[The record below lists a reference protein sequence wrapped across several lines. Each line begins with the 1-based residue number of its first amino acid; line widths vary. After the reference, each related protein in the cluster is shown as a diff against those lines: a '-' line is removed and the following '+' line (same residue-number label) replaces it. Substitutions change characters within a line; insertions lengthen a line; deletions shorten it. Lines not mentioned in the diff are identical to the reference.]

1 MDRQG
6 DEQPEQ
12 ARRPRNPDWSDDE
25 VRLVVADYFSML
37 EPDLLGGKYS
47 KTRHRDLLR
56 PRLNGRSDQ
65 SVEFKH
71 ANVSA
76 VLVGMGLPYIRGYKP
91 RGHFQTSLVD
101 AVDQCLAAHPSLLDQ
116 LAAAPAL
123 DPEQAPAVEQLNP
136 KALIVAA
143 PERLDDMGPAER
155 PLSRRGRRID
165 FAERD
170 AANRRLGRL
179 GEQFVVRLEEERLR
193 LAQRDDLARRVRWVA
208 DQDGDG
214 LGYDVLSFD
223 QNTEA
228 ERWIEV
234 KTTRLGLYFPFY
246 ATATEVRC
254 SEEAAD
260 RFHLHRVFEFASRP
274 RLYIL
279 AGSLRE
285 RAGWSRR
292 CIGRRSDRNC
302 VNAAKTAGST
312 HHPEPASRITYLFGG
327 TRTCPLT
334 SGTGCQH
341 SPNKERVRFV
351 VTGSSGRNCGRS
363 ARKRDCK
370 ICASVST

>member
-1 MDRQG
+1 VDRQG
-6 DEQPEQ
+6 DETPDA

-25 VRLVVADYFSML
+25 VRLVVADYFAML

-65 SVEFKH
+65 SVEYKH

-91 RGHFQTSLVD
+91 RGHFQASLVD
-101 AVDQCLAAHPSLLDQ
+101 AVDQYLAAHPSLLDR
-116 LAAAPAL
+116 LAAAPAI
-123 DPEQAPAVEQLNP
+123 DPERAPAVEKLNP
-136 KALIVAA
+136 KTLIVAA
-143 PERLDDMGPAER
+143 PKRLGGMEAAER
-155 PLSRRGRRID
+155 PPSRRGRRID

-193 LAQRDDLARRVRWVA
+193 RARRDDLADRVRWVA
-208 DQDGDG
+208 AEDGDG
-214 LGYDVLSFD
+214 LGYDVLSFNEETD
-223 QNTEA
+223 A

-234 KTTRLGLYFPFY
+234 KTTGLGLYFPFY

-260 RFHLHRVFEFASRP
+260 RFHLYRVFEFASRP

-285 RAGWSRR
+285 RCRL
-292 CIGRRSDRNC
+292 
-302 VNAAKTAGST
+302 
-312 HHPEPASRITYLFGG
+312 EPAVYR
-327 TRTCPLT
+327 
-334 SGTGCQH
+334 
-341 SPNKERVRFV
+341 
-351 VTGSSGRNCGRS
+351 
-363 ARKRDCK
+363 
-370 ICASVST
+370 ASV

>member
-6 DEQPEQ
+6 EETPDA
-12 ARRPRNPDWSDDE
+12 ARRPRNPNWSDDE
-25 VRLVVADYFSML
+25 VRLVVADYFAML
-37 EPDLLGGKYS
+37 EPDLLGRRYS
-47 KTRHRDLLR
+47 KTRHRDTLR
-56 PRLNGRSDQ
+56 PQLAGRSDQ
-65 SVEFKH
+65 SVEYKH

-91 RGHFQTSLVD
+91 RGHFQASLAE
-101 AVDQCLAAHPSLLDQ
+101 AVDLYLAANPSLLDR

-123 DPEQAPAVEQLNP
+123 DPEHSPPVEQLDP

-143 PERLDDMGPAER
+143 PERIDGVEAAER
-155 PLSRRGRRID
+155 SLSRRGRRID

-193 LAQRDDLARRVRWVA
+193 LARRDDLASRVRWVA

-214 LGYDVLSFD
+214 FGYDVLSFD
-223 QNTEA
+223 QDTDA

-234 KTTRLGLYFPFY
+234 KTTGLGMYFPFY

-260 RFHLHRVFEFASRP
+260 RFHLYRVFEFATRP
-274 RLYIL
+274 RVYVL

-285 RAGWSRR
+285 RCRL
-292 CIGRRSDRNC
+292 
-302 VNAAKTAGST
+302 
-312 HHPEPASRITYLFGG
+312 EPAVYR
-327 TRTCPLT
+327 
-334 SGTGCQH
+334 
-341 SPNKERVRFV
+341 
-351 VTGSSGRNCGRS
+351 
-363 ARKRDCK
+363 
-370 ICASVST
+370 ASV